1 MIAFIRD
8 NTLHVVPGSD
18 TEAYALEQF
27 SQNENT
33 PRAGVLHYA
42 FDWRHEP
49 VSETGSAIVHER
61 GSQS

>member
-49 VSETGSAIVHER
+49 GSETVHER

>member
-8 NTLHVVPGSD
+8 NMLHIVPGSD

-42 FDWRHEP
+42 VDWRHDP
-49 VSETGSAIVHER
+49 GSEKVYER
-61 GSQS
+61 SFQS